1 MKNKENICNE
11 IDIKPFAYAISLID
25 GKCIFYFGFGKK
37 KHLDIVN

>member
-25 GKCIFYFGFGKK
+25 GKWKMENAYFILALEKR
-37 KHLDIVN
+37 NT